1 MSIHDFLI
9 NITFGIFQTSIQSR
23 KNDKELK
30 NLSHLKRF
38 DLNINLDFIFFFNL
52 KSKMFPFVSRT
63 KIINYSSEMQV

>member
-1 MSIHDFLI
+1 MSIHDFII

-38 DLNINLDFIFFFNL
+38 DLNINLHFFFFNL

>member
-38 DLNINLDFIFFFNL
+38 DLNINLDFFFFYL

>member
-38 DLNINLDFIFFFNL
+38 DLNINLDFFFFNL